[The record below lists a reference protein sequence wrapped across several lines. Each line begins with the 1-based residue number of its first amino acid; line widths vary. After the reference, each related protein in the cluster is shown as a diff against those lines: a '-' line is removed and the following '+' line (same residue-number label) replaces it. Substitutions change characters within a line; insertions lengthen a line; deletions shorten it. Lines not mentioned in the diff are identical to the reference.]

1 MHIKKFY
8 ISGFGHFHDIKSPE
22 FSPNLNVIFGANE
35 AGKSTIM
42 NFIHSIFYGLKSRE
56 NPPLRGGQHGGK
68 IYLTDEQAR
77 LYTIE
82 RLRTSKR
89 ITGELQV
96 VDEDGLDAS
105 IKWSQ
110 TIGQIDRSVFRS
122 LYWLTHG
129 EIDRLSVEQDQLS
142 GYIYGVS
149 LGTTGVNYLDSI
161 RKLDVKRDQMF
172 KRQGAK
178 PVINQLLI
186 KLEAINEQHKELIT
200 EQLSYNDITNKH
212 SELMEQVQQLE
223 LQEHEINNELLY
235 YRKLERAWSYWETY
249 SAAQETQSEIR
260 EHLHWQAW
268 EEHKSLIE
276 QLMQEIP
283 VYQHNTIQFQELQQ
297 QLERANDRVEVA
309 IDNLGLNWDE
319 NRLMQFQT
327 GSTIK
332 EHIRKQQHALSSIEQ
347 NELYQQ
353 RLVNDAEKVCI
364 NNKSNK
370 MSYLDVFVQPI
381 IWTMLL
387 VGIWSIFRSMSNESW
402 LSEQF
407 LVMLSAGLIIAVWGY
422 AGLRLIN
429 KNKAKN
435 IAESR
440 KLAEQNQLELIRQ
453 QKKQHILEWEALL
466 LDREMPEYI
475 SPDEMMSI
483 VVEIERIK
491 DYIRQKIE
499 ISNRLAD
506 SEQKVG
512 SYLQQVKMVLEQLNV
527 TRQNDKYDSK
537 DKIYDSKD
545 MIYDSEYAVIQLEQ
559 LYKKVSYQQQLMDE
573 ARHAMKLIVKPEH
586 QLEQLIEQLQQT
598 NIINIGEHL
607 QELQSAADGNRA
619 QQKHLQ
625 ELIGKLSQQQERL
638 ATDNRI
644 ADLNLNRSQ
653 SEQQLNQTVKEW
665 SVATI
670 AKWGLEKAKE
680 QFEIEHQPEVLKAA
694 SELFETLTEGRYRRI
709 LLPIGENQVRIEN
722 DANSWLLPEQLSQG
736 TKEQLFI
743 AFRLGFLQQLKEHSI
758 ICPIFMDDIFVNFDT
773 KRLRLAVKTLKAWS
787 KQHQIFFFTCHDHIL
802 QEFINTGTDN
812 IYYLKEQMLSIKQ

>member
-1 MHIKKFY
+1 
-8 ISGFGHFHDIKSPE
+8 
-22 FSPNLNVIFGANE
+22 
-35 AGKSTIM
+35 
-42 NFIHSIFYGLKSRE
+42 
-56 NPPLRGGQHGGK
+56 
-68 IYLTDEQAR
+68 
-77 LYTIE
+77 
-82 RLRTSKR
+82 
-89 ITGELQV
+89 
-96 VDEDGLDAS
+96 
-105 IKWSQ
+105 
-110 TIGQIDRSVFRS
+110 
-122 LYWLTHG
+122 
-129 EIDRLSVEQDQLS
+129 
-142 GYIYGVS
+142 
-149 LGTTGVNYLDSI
+149 
-161 RKLDVKRDQMF
+161 
-172 KRQGAK
+172 
-178 PVINQLLI
+178 
-186 KLEAINEQHKELIT
+186 
-200 EQLSYNDITNKH
+200 
-212 SELMEQVQQLE
+212 
-223 LQEHEINNELLY
+223 
-235 YRKLERAWSYWETY
+235 
-249 SAAQETQSEIR
+249 
-260 EHLHWQAW
+260 
-268 EEHKSLIE
+268 
-276 QLMQEIP
+276 
-283 VYQHNTIQFQELQQ
+283 
-297 QLERANDRVEVA
+297 
-309 IDNLGLNWDE
+309 
-319 NRLMQFQT
+319 
-327 GSTIK
+327 
-332 EHIRKQQHALSSIEQ
+332 
-347 NELYQQ
+347 
-353 RLVNDAEKVCI
+353 
-364 NNKSNK
+364 
-370 MSYLDVFVQPI
+370 
-381 IWTMLL
+381 
-387 VGIWSIFRSMSNESW
+387 
-402 LSEQF
+402 
-407 LVMLSAGLIIAVWGY
+407 
-422 AGLRLIN
+422 
-429 KNKAKN
+429 
-435 IAESR
+435 
-440 KLAEQNQLELIRQ
+440 
-453 QKKQHILEWEALL
+453 
-466 LDREMPEYI
+466 MPEYI

-644 ADLNLNRSQ
+644 ADLNLKRSQ

-694 SELFETLTEGRYRRI
+694 SELFTTLTEGRYRRI

-722 DANSWLLPEQLSQG
+722 DANCWLLPEQLSQG
-736 TKEQLFI
+736 TREQLFI

-812 IYYLKEQMLSIKQ
+812 IYYLEEQMLSIKQ